1 MSAKFSSMA
10 LLIDVR
16 DTEEYE
22 AGHAAGALSLPVL
35 AILYGN
41 LGILADTDKSTP
53 IELYCHSGAR
63 AERACQ
69 ALISLGYTQVIN
81 RGGLD
86 DVGGV
91 E

>member
-1 MSAKFSSMA
+1 MSAKSSNMA

-22 AGHAAGALSLPVL
+22 AGHAVGALSLPIL

-41 LGILADTDKSTP
+41 LGFLADTEKSTP

-63 AERACQ
+63 AERARQ

-91 E
+91 K

>member
-69 ALISLGYTQVIN
+69 ALASLGYTQVIN

-86 DVGGV
+86 DVGEV